1 MAGAAD
7 FANARMRHGAMTSAS
22 EGNWRRSRVKLVTR
36 RLLWTR
42 QGFWQRR
49 TFGHTRFALRRAV
62 AILDSM
68 AWASLHRLCALVLAL
83 TLAVGLAT
91 HGVKAAQMSAQ
102 MAAAAM
108 SAPMPDGCDGCD
120 QGGDTMPAC
129 AALCAAMIAVLPL
142 PPDLVSVAQ
151 APAHP
156 VLVLRATGLSG
167 PPDPFP
173 PKPSILS

>member
-1 MAGAAD
+1 
-7 FANARMRHGAMTSAS
+7 MT
-22 EGNWRRSRVKLVTR
+22 
-36 RLLWTR
+36 
-42 QGFWQRR
+42 
-49 TFGHTRFALRRAV
+49 
-62 AILDSM
+62 
-68 AWASLHRLCALVLAL
+68 WASLRRLCALVLAL

-120 QGGDTMPAC
+120 QDGDTMPAC

-142 PPDLVSVAQ
+142 PPDLVSVAR

-156 VLVLRATGLSG
+156 ALVLQATGLRG

>member
-1 MAGAAD
+1 
-7 FANARMRHGAMTSAS
+7 MT
-22 EGNWRRSRVKLVTR
+22 
-36 RLLWTR
+36 
-42 QGFWQRR
+42 
-49 TFGHTRFALRRAV
+49 
-62 AILDSM
+62 
-68 AWASLHRLCALVLAL
+68 WASLRRLCALVLAL

-102 MAAAAM
+102 TAAAAM
-108 SAPMPDGCDGCD
+108 SAPMPDGCDACD
-120 QGGDTMPAC
+120 QDGDTMPAC

-142 PPDLVSVAQ
+142 PPDLVSAAR

-156 VLVLRATGLSG
+156 VLVLRTTGLRG